1 MGSGILSLLGWDF
14 FLWSCFRFLL
24 LGDIS
29 LLFRLVLLTF
39 LSAFLSSI
47 VMGSARRLIF
57 FLISVLSAFGWRSWG
72 EVVSAVVVG
81 FLSRSAS
88 ASVDWGLRVTIG
100 CLGASLIS
108 LIFHICNGCHHL
120 LLIHLHLKLLL
131 VHQQLISSLVV
142 LVEVLSLAGRELYW
156 SWTKILVWV
165 KATEGSHLSEASN
178 LNHWSRLS
186 IERTEGKWAQRTL
199 GSTVVIIL

>member
-1 MGSGILSLLGWDF
+1 LGSGDVSLLGDDF
-14 FLWSCFRFLL
+14 FLWSCLRFLL

-29 LLFRLVLLTF
+29 LLFRLVLATF
-39 LSAFLSSI
+39 LSAFLSAI
-47 VMGSARRLIF
+47 VMGSALRLIF

-88 ASVDWGLRVTIG
+88 ASVSSHLRVTIV
-100 CLGASLIS
+100 CLGASWSS
-108 LIFHICNGCHHL
+108 LVFHICNGLHHL

-142 LVEVLSLAGRELYW
+142 LVEVLSLASEGKW

-199 GSTVVIIL
+199 GTTLVIIL

>member
-1 MGSGILSLLGWDF
+1 
-14 FLWSCFRFLL
+14 
-24 LGDIS
+24 
-29 LLFRLVLLTF
+29 
-39 LSAFLSSI
+39 
-47 VMGSARRLIF
+47 MGSALRLIF
-57 FLISVLSAFGWRSWG
+57 LLISVLSAFGWRSWG
-72 EVVSAVVVG
+72 EVVSTVVLG

-88 ASVDWGLRVTIG
+88 ASVGVDLRVTIV
-100 CLGASLIS
+100 CLGVSLIS
-108 LIFHICNGCHHL
+108 LIFHICDGVHHL

-142 LVEVLSLAGRELYW
+142 LVEALSCACEGKW

-199 GSTVVIIL
+199 AATLVIIL